1 VSEGFLTAADDQ
13 IFANIKAVPN
23 VLSFNDIESDAP
35 VSLADTCADPFDM
48 AAVAPVESGKGCLLQ
63 IYPAA
68 STSQLMRL
76 TSTRTLI
83 GRDPGCDIT
92 IRDHA
97 MSRSH
102 AAVDLLGRGYFL
114 TDLNSTNGTYVDDEL
129 LRGRIPLEGGE
140 LIRMGGCILKFMA
153 AMDEEANYH
162 SVVHELMIRDSLT
175 NAFNRSYLIPL
186 IEGELQSCRENDFL
200 FSAILLDMDHFKK
213 INDDH
218 GHLVGDEVL
227 RIFCERI
234 RQELRKNDMLAR
246 FGGEEFVI
254 ACTRTTLGEA
264 SRIAERVRL
273 TISSTPFQTQAGPID
288 VTCSLGV
295 ACSDGKEFAT
305 CDDLVSAADALLY
318 VAKNSG
324 RNRVQV
330 FDPNATRQPR

>member
-1 VSEGFLTAADDQ
+1 MVDF
-13 IFANIKAVPN
+13 
-23 VLSFNDIESDAP
+23 IESEP
-35 VSLADTCADPFDM
+35 NKTISLADTCADPFEIFASDL
-48 AAVAPVESGKGCLLQ
+48 VESGKGCLLQ
-63 IYPAA
+63 IYPA
-68 STSQLMRL
+68 SSNSELIRL
-76 TSTRTLI
+76 KSSRTVI
-83 GRDPGCDIT
+83 GRDPSCDIT
-92 IRDHA
+92 VNDTA

-114 TDLNSTNGTYVDDEL
+114 TDLGSTNGTYVDDEL

-140 LIRMGGCILKFMA
+140 LIRMGGCILKFMS

-162 SVVHELMIRDSLT
+162 AVVHELMIRDSLT

-186 IEGELQSCRENDFL
+186 VQGQLDQCREHQQNV
-200 FSAILLDMDHFKK
+200 SVILLDIDHFKL
-213 INDDH
+213 INDQH

-234 RQELRKNDMLAR
+234 RHELRKADMLAR

-254 ACTRTTLGEA
+254 ASLRTTLNEA

-273 TISSTPFQTQAGPID
+273 VISSESFQTQAGPIS

-295 ACSDGKEFAT
+295 ASSNGHDFAT
-305 CDDLVSAADALLY
+305 CDQLISAADSLLY
-318 VAKNSG
+318 VAKKAG

-330 FDPNATRQPR
+330 FDPSATRRSR